1 MEDAP
6 EIKYQAK
13 PTIKRDKLPYLK
25 PGEKEIY
32 VNLFKIKINKPL
44 KLFQYPYSVSPEI
57 DAADLRI
64 RNKLFK
70 YAGIGTKK
78 DRKRLKDFYGEC
90 FISGDSLYGMNEV
103 KESKTF
109 NCKLYLGGETEYTI
123 TIQPKA
129 NQRTINQNDL
139 EKDPLTK
146 QFIEILIQ
154 DILRANPN
162 LDFYRGLFV
171 LKNQKKVIDSKNNG
185 SVNFYPGYTTSFM
198 ETESGNYLN
207 VTLKNKILSTD
218 TVLDF
223 MEYYEYKKKKNQ
235 AQIKKK
241 LIGRSFKVSYAKK
254 NYIIDDISFDRD
266 PKSHNFMHDGK
277 TKTLEEYYKEKYKI
291 NIKDLTQ
298 PLIVVKKKD
307 AQGKDFDLYFVPEMC
322 YLAGLDDEFLKD
334 REFMKNLANYT
345 KLDPKFRITKTNE
358 FLKLL
363 VETKNKEIKR
373 DGKVIKEL
381 SSKEKS
387 ELYGIEISALDQL
400 HKAYNMKE
408 TELLAGKKKAIT
420 TKDKIFDVISKKDM
434 SHWICLYRKS
444 NYNDAEKLYNTLDKA
459 SQGYDLSI
467 AEPEW
472 VEMGDNDNEE
482 EWAQTANDYM
492 KKISEKDK
500 NVKKYSFAL
509 FLLDRNDRIYST
521 LKYYSLCEHGYIS
534 QVVKASSLHNK
545 NALSVCSKI
554 LLQINAKLSGVSY
567 IAKFDKN
574 IKERNLMIIGVDS
587 SHIRGKRTG
596 VAMVAT
602 INPSFTN
609 FYNKEQIILEEKKES
624 FLISISSFIEEA
636 IQKYNEINKTYPK
649 GIIIYR
655 QGVSFQQ
662 KEFLKNE
669 VINIQKVCD
678 KNKLLYEYILV
689 NTKTTYKFFE
699 KDKGGYKN
707 PDGGLLV
714 LSGVTN
720 RDLFEFYIQPQQV
733 TGGSATPSCFTVAYG
748 NMDFPEIIPKLTFDF
763 CHLYSNWQGTV
774 RVPHVLKLAEKL
786 SKMTAKYT
794 EAELHKNLSIN
805 QAYL

>member
-1 MEDAP
+1 MEDAS

-277 TKTLEEYYKEKYKI
+277 TKTLEEYYKGKYKI

-420 TKDKIFDVISKKDM
+420 AKDKIFDVISKKDM

-444 NYNDAEKLYNTLDKA
+444 NYNDAEKLYNTLDQA
-459 SQGYDLSI
+459 SQGYGLSI

-534 QVVKASSLHNK
+534 QVVKASSLHK

-574 IKERNLMIIGVDS
+574 IKDRNLMIIGVDS

-794 EAELHKNLSIN
+794 NAELHKNLSIN

>member
-1 MEDAP
+1 MEDAS

-109 NCKLYLGGETEYTI
+109 NCKLYLDGETEYTI

-298 PLIVVKKKD
+298 PLILVKKKD

-420 TKDKIFDVISKKDM
+420 AKDKIFDVISKKDM

-534 QVVKASSLHNK
+534 QVVKASSLHK

>member
-1 MEDAP
+1 MEDAS

-109 NCKLYLGGETEYTI
+109 NCKLYLDGETEYTI

-420 TKDKIFDVISKKDM
+420 AKDKIFDVISKKDM

-534 QVVKASSLHNK
+534 QVVKASSLHK